1 MGKLLRESPSLLKAA
16 QEPLL
21 RRMEAGEGGVVRT
34 VETAT
39 EARLQ
44 IPVSRRDFVLIGE
57 VNQRGHK
64 PTIEEDEH
72 AVFIVD
78 RGDLCRLKR
87 KGHAAVCTEP

>member
-1 MGKLLRESPSLLKAA
+1 LLKAA
-16 QEPLL
+16 QEWLL
-21 RRMEAGEGGVVRT
+21 RCIEAGDGGVVRT

-44 IPVSRRDFVLIGE
+44 IPVSRRDLVFIGE
-57 VNQRGHK
+57 VNQHGHQ

-78 RGDLCRLKR
+78 RSDLCRLRR
-87 KGHAAVCTEP
+87 KGHAAYCTEPSCR